1 MSVSLVTPI
10 ASHAALAA
18 RAARTQHGALAY
30 AGATIAS
37 PLSVALIAFS
47 ACVGVGYA
55 GVIGAIVLC
64 SVVIAIALA
73 TSGSAHV
80 RHVLD
85 GHFEFRAR
93 TRREADRQRLLRSAG
108 PVRQHQYAELRD
120 LVAEIERVDPAE
132 VQRFEL
138 AELLDQFA
146 RLVAR
151 HQRCIDWMRR
161 AGGCDLPSA
170 APQDLPSKRRDLL
183 VRRIKHREECLVRI
197 GKLVDDIEAIDE
209 LIHLIA
215 QRGACPIEDND
226 VARDLERRMWELDEV
241 DAALAQISA

>member
-10 ASHAALAA
+10 ASHAALAT
-18 RAARTQHGALAY
+18 RAARTTQHGALTY
-30 AGATIAS
+30 AAGTVAS
-37 PLSVALIAFS
+37 PLSVALLAFS

-55 GVIGAIVLC
+55 GVIGAVVLC
-64 SVVIAIALA
+64 SIVVVFALL
-73 TSGSAHV
+73 TSCTSPV
-80 RHVLD
+80 RRVLD

-93 TRREADRQRLLRSAG
+93 AHREADRQRLLRSAG
-108 PVRQHQYAELRD
+108 PVRQHQYSELRD
-120 LVAEIERVDPAE
+120 LVAELERADPAE

-151 HQRCIDWMRR
+151 HQRCVDWMRR

-170 APQDLPSKRRDLL
+170 APQDMASKRRDLL
-183 VRRIKHREECLVRI
+183 TRRIKHREECLERI
-197 GKLVDDIEAIDE
+197 ARLVDDIEAIDE

-226 VARDLERRMWELDEV
+226 VGRDLERRMWELDEV
-241 DAALAQISA
+241 DAALAQIA